1 MSADKSGSGDSMMMC
16 CCASCGVAEAGDVKL
31 KNCTACYLVKYCS
44 VKCQKDHRPKHK
56 RACKKRSE
64 LRDEILFKQPESTHL
79 GDCPICCIPLP
90 LDLGKS
96 SMMSCCSKVICKG
109 CNYANQRREVEG
121 RLKQKHSSLSRQLRP
136 QTTTTYCTQTSLLLA
151 PSSLMMTLN
160 CARCGKPDA
169 PSKCSKCKTTNY
181 CNRDCQSLDWKR
193 HKKEDCIITHK
204 NTKKKKKPSAVW
216 KYSAP
221 FKQHSYWLSLGY
233 GIDYADVM
241 KVVYDQFIE
250 AVNGMRKNQYASDV
264 YINYPLDSQTDYTI
278 IFHDEALLPHW
289 REVALA
295 LEINSEKLKS
305 EKTEEDKKSR
315 AYDALF
321 GAMSLP
327 ADMMEDPSQLD
338 RIYNDL
344 YSDGDGEMGL
354 RCQFV
359 ADKVELRKEVLDIIG
374 PPLLLCPFDS
384 IRLENNRF
392 DREGILFA
400 IDLLK
405 QNKSM
410 VSLHL
415 TGNTIETDDDFNL
428 LSEVISNHP
437 SLKELDLTRCA
448 GPNITSVSFNS
459 IFLASKGL
467 KTLHLRGNDIATD
480 GSSIIAD
487 CLATNPPLQEL
498 FLVGNA
504 LNDDDAELI
513 AE

>member
-1 MSADKSGSGDSMMMC
+1 ME
-16 CCASCGVAEAGDVKL
+16 V
-31 KNCTACYLVKYCS
+31 
-44 VKCQKDHRPKHK
+44 
-56 RACKKRSE
+56 
-64 LRDEILFKQPESTHL
+64 
-79 GDCPICCIPLP
+79 
-90 LDLGKS
+90 
-96 SMMSCCSKVICKG
+96 
-109 CNYANQRREVEG
+109 CN
-121 RLKQKHSSLSRQLRP
+121 
-136 QTTTTYCTQTSLLLA
+136 
-151 PSSLMMTLN
+151 
-160 CARCGKPDA
+160 
-169 PSKCSKCKTTNY
+169 
-181 CNRDCQSLDWKR
+181 
-193 HKKEDCIITHK
+193 
-204 NTKKKKKPSAVW
+204 
-216 KYSAP
+216 
-221 FKQHSYWLSLGY
+221 
-233 GIDYADVM
+233 
-241 KVVYDQFIE
+241 QFIE

-264 YINYPLDSQTDYTI
+264 YINYPLDSQTDDTI

-289 REVALA
+289 REVAVA

-305 EKTEEDKKSR
+305 EKTEEDAKSR

-321 GAMSLP
+321 GAMTLSP
-327 ADMMEDPSQLD
+327 DIMEDPSQLD
-338 RIYNDL
+338 RLYNDL

-405 QNKSM
+405 HNKSM

-415 TGNTIETDDDFNL
+415 AGNTIETDDDFNL

-448 GPNITSVSFNS
+448 GPNITSVSVNS
-459 IFLASKGL
+459 IVLASKGL
-467 KTLHLRGNDIATD
+467 KTLHLTGNDISTD

-487 CLATNPPLQEL
+487 CLAADPPLQEL
-498 FLVGNA
+498 FLAGNK

-513 AE
+513 AEGLKTNTNLKKIDLRDNAIGRLGCKALFKAIFNDESLNSVSSSNHTCDILASSYKIPCINKEIFGGKSGVLLAKKFAMIAPPNDQDVNVHLFSEVPPELIHKVLKLVQKYPEKNVWKYMRHLLQGDELLESGAAHVEESSEEEELFGKVISMDEIKRQQAEAVKLVQIKYLSVLMGVVKGVVVPMFF

>member
-1 MSADKSGSGDSMMMC
+1 M
-16 CCASCGVAEAGDVKL
+16 
-31 KNCTACYLVKYCS
+31 
-44 VKCQKDHRPKHK
+44 
-56 RACKKRSE
+56 
-64 LRDEILFKQPESTHL
+64 
-79 GDCPICCIPLP
+79 
-90 LDLGKS
+90 
-96 SMMSCCSKVICKG
+96 
-109 CNYANQRREVEG
+109 
-121 RLKQKHSSLSRQLRP
+121 
-136 QTTTTYCTQTSLLLA
+136 
-151 PSSLMMTLN
+151 
-160 CARCGKPDA
+160 
-169 PSKCSKCKTTNY
+169 
-181 CNRDCQSLDWKR
+181 
-193 HKKEDCIITHK
+193 
-204 NTKKKKKPSAVW
+204 AV
-216 KYSAP
+216 
-221 FKQHSYWLSLGY
+221 
-233 GIDYADVM
+233 
-241 KVVYDQFIE
+241 
-250 AVNGMRKNQYASDV
+250 
-264 YINYPLDSQTDYTI
+264 
-278 IFHDEALLPHW
+278 
-289 REVALA
+289 
-295 LEINSEKLKS
+295 EINSEKLKS

-459 IFLASKGL
+459 IVLASKGL
-467 KTLHLRGNDIATD
+467 KTLHLTGNDIATD

-487 CLATNPPLQEL
+487 CLATDPPLQEL
-498 FLVGNA
+498 FLVGNT
-504 LNDDDAELI
+504 LNDDDAKLI
-513 AE
+513 AEGLRTNTNLKKIDLRNNVIGRCGCKALFKAIFNDESLNSVSSSNHTCNVLVSYCKIPCINTEIFGGKRGVLLAKKFAMIAPPNDPDVNVHLFSEVPPELIHMVLKLVQKYPEKNVWKYMRHLLQGDELLESGAAHVEESSEEEELSGKVISMEELKRQQAEAVKLVQIKSLSVLMGVVKGVVVPMFF